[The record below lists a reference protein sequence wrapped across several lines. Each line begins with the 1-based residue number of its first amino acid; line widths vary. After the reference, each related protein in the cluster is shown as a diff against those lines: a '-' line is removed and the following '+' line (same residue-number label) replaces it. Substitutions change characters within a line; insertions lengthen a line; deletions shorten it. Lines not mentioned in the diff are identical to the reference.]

1 VVSYGR
7 MSIRPHLSL
16 IATFCFGLL
25 VCALV
30 AASIAEAADAPT
42 AATGSAKDVAQNGA
56 TLVATVN
63 PKGGA
68 TSVKFDLGTSS
79 SYGLA
84 SASKDVG
91 NGTDAVGVE
100 IPVASLS
107 AGTTY
112 HFRVVATSDGGTVQG
127 SDATF
132 RTASAPVTPARPG
145 VSTGGVKDVSLNAA
159 TLTASVDPNSAST
172 SYRFQYG
179 LTTRYG
185 ATSATGSAGTGSR
198 GVSVSQRIGGLTA
211 GKRYHYRVVATNA
224 LGTVNGGDRS
234 FVVASTATSATLAAD
249 HDPVT
254 YGGSVKLTGK
264 LGGSKVSGVRVR
276 LQTTVFPYNNP
287 FADFGNALVSD
298 SRGAYAFTLPAVATT
313 TRALV
318 VVDGIPSFFSTPVTI
333 RSAARAGITSIT
345 RRTGGRVVIRG
356 RVIPATA
363 HGVAAL
369 QRQSAKGT
377 WLPLKRAH
385 VGSDG
390 RYAVTLRARRAAMT
404 VRTIG
409 LPHDG
414 GAHVSGTSRTV
425 KIAARR
431 R

>member
-1 VVSYGR
+1 

-16 IATFCFGLL
+16 VATFSFGLL

-30 AASIAEAADAPT
+30 AASIASAADAPSAT
-42 AATGSAKDVAQNGA
+42 TGSAKDVAQNGA

-63 PKGGA
+63 PRGTA
-68 TSVKFDLGTSS
+68 TSVRFDLGTST

-84 SASKDVG
+84 SSSRDVG
-91 NGTDAVGVE
+91 NGTDAVSVE

-127 SDATF
+127 ADATF
-132 RTASAPVTPARPG
+132 RTASAPATPARPG
-145 VSTGGVKDVSLNAA
+145 ASTGGVKDVTLNAA
-159 TLTASVDPNSAST
+159 TLTATVDPNSAST
-172 SYRFQYG
+172 SYKFQYG
-179 LTTRYG
+179 LTTSYG
-185 ATSATGSAGTGSR
+185 STSATGSAGAGSR

-211 GKRYHYRVVATNA
+211 GKRYHYRVVATNSV
-224 LGTVNGGDRS
+224 GTVNGGDHS
-234 FVVASTATSATLAAD
+234 FVVASTATSATLAANNN
-249 HDPVT
+249 PVT
-254 YGGSVKLTGK
+254 YTAPVMLSGK

-276 LQTTVFPYNNP
+276 LQTTTFPYNNP
-287 FADFGNALVSD
+287 FADTGNPVVSN
-298 SRGAYAFTLPAVATT
+298 SRGEYSFTLPVVLTT

-318 VVDGIPSFFSTPVTI
+318 VVDGLPSFFSPTVTI
-333 RSAARAGITSIT
+333 RSAARSGIASVT
-345 RRTGGRVVIRG
+345 RKANGSVVVRG
-356 RVIPATA
+356 RVFPATA

-369 QRQSAKGT
+369 QRQSSKGT

-385 VGSDG
+385 VDGNG
-390 RYAVTLRARRAAMT
+390 RYAVTLAGRRTAIT
-404 VRTIG
+404 VRAVG